1 MSASWYTQ
9 NTHRPSMGTMVSDN
23 ILISWIL
30 FPRSEAGEDR
40 HGPENGPIK
49 LQKQMSISLKT
60 VVVLLYN
67 AFYPSANEISRSN
80 F

>member
-40 HGPENGPIK
+40 HGPESGPIK
-49 LQKQMSISLKT
+49 LQKQMSILLKT

-67 AFYPSANEISRSN
+67 AFYPSANEIIHSN